1 MCQNIH
7 ERAHNASPQ
16 NAVRT
21 LRKLRTQIKPF
32 VMRFFLQAIKN
43 CFYIFHVVPGC
54 DLIVFFYGRI
64 SFISYLSNYLHQEI
78 VWCSFSGFWKHST
91 PGNCLKYKLRY
102 VLLNNL
108 ADVKQS
114 FFLFL
119 FSLSSCDSTPVS
131 SQIFSLLEYSHP
143 PHIWCISTPPPH
155 SVVHVWWPLPHPTLY
170 KVSGTLPCSYK
181 QTTATLCF
189 FYYYY
194 FKAIFLVSTKLDIQ
208 GLHPTT
214 VIWFISCVRDIVSY
228 NKSHIF
234 VSTLP
239 FFFLPRCPTAS
250 TFNQTDIQSCASQQQ
265 HDGQKR
271 HTRDVWLKPSLTHLL
286 RLSAFSTCN

>member
-131 SQIFSLLEYSHP
+131 SQIFPLLEYSHR
-143 PHIWCISTPPPH
+143 PHI
-155 SVVHVWWPLPHPTLY
+155 
-170 KVSGTLPCSYK
+170 
-181 QTTATLCF
+181 
-189 FYYYY
+189 
-194 FKAIFLVSTKLDIQ
+194 
-208 GLHPTT
+208 
-214 VIWFISCVRDIVSY
+214 
-228 NKSHIF
+228 
-234 VSTLP
+234 
-239 FFFLPRCPTAS
+239 
-250 TFNQTDIQSCASQQQ
+250 
-265 HDGQKR
+265 
-271 HTRDVWLKPSLTHLL
+271 
-286 RLSAFSTCN
+286 